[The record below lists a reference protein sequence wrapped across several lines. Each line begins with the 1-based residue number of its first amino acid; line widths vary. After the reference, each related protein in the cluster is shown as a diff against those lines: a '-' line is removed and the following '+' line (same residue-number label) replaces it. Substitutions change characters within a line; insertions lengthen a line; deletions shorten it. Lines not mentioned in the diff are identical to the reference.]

1 MIEGMSSRKRLLF
14 NMLTLSSLPP
24 GGSQSSQTT
33 KAQMARER
41 ALQMPILGN
50 RARMETGNTNYT
62 IAPRSNVNA
71 GPRLAQPGLR
81 ADAMVRKLK
90 MKHTGKTK

>member
-1 MIEGMSSRKRLLF
+1 
-14 NMLTLSSLPP
+14 MLTLSSLAP